1 MRTERLKHVATI
13 RVSNV
18 DKKSADDE
26 LPVRLCNYTDVYYN
40 ERITSDLDFMAAT
53 ATRVQH
59 MAFGLQVGD
68 VVLTKDSE
76 TADDIGVSALI
87 AEDVPDLVCGYHLA
101 IVRPRAEATYGPYLR
116 WVLASDAARQAMS
129 MAATGVTRFGLRSEA
144 IADLAVPMRS
154 LEEQREIVDYLD
166 RETARIDALIVA
178 KRDQV
183 SRLEERVDA
192 LVQEAIDRSRPD
204 SLPLRR
210 LVAAFVDYRGATP
223 EKSSSGVPL
232 ITATNVKNGRI
243 NLALGEQFV
252 TDETYTLWMRRGF
265 PAVGDVLITTEAPLG
280 EVAAITDA
288 HVALAQ
294 RIILLKPNRDRVV
307 PGFLRV
313 SLLSSRVQADLL
325 SRASGSTVWGIRAD
339 RLRDVMVPL
348 PGPAE
353 QQRVVEIARDAEQAS
368 LVTRRLINRQVQL
381 LTERRQALITA
392 AVTGRLDVPV
402 AA

>member
-1 MRTERLKHVATI
+1 
-13 RVSNV
+13 
-18 DKKSADDE
+18 
-26 LPVRLCNYTDVYYN
+26 
-40 ERITSDLDFMAAT
+40 
-53 ATRVQH
+53 
-59 MAFGLQVGD
+59 
-68 VVLTKDSE
+68 
-76 TADDIGVSALI
+76 
-87 AEDVPDLVCGYHLA
+87 
-101 IVRPRAEATYGPYLR
+101 
-116 WVLASDAARQAMS
+116 
-129 MAATGVTRFGLRSEA
+129 
-144 IADLAVPMRS
+144 
-154 LEEQREIVDYLD
+154 
-166 RETARIDALIVA
+166 
-178 KRDQV
+178 
-183 SRLEERVDA
+183 
-192 LVQEAIDRSRPD
+192 
-204 SLPLRR
+204 
-210 LVAAFVDYRGATP
+210 
-223 EKSSSGVPL
+223 VPL
-232 ITATNVKNGRI
+232 ITATNVNNGRI

-288 HVALAQ
+288 RVALAQ
-294 RIILLKPNRDRVV
+294 RIILLKPNPDRVV

>member
-1 MRTERLKHVATI
+1 LRTERLKHVATI